1 MGLGGISRNVAG
13 VIEGAFLEGAKAS
26 VTSRVA
32 ARAATGGTNGLFWSA
47 DTGDFQP
54 VRYRFRCVS
63 FAWISR
69 AQWCIVVQIQQRASR

>member
-32 ARAATGGTNGLFWSA
+32 ARAATGGTNGLF
-47 DTGDFQP
+47 
-54 VRYRFRCVS
+54 
-63 FAWISR
+63 
-69 AQWCIVVQIQQRASR
+69 